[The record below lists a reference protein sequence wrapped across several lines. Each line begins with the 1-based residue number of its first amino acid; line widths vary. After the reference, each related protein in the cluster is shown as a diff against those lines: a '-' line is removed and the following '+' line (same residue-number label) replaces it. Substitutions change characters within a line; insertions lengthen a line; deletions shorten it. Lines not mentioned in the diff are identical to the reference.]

1 MTYQD
6 MKNLEK
12 ATKYLQEIQQHLL
25 EQAQKGAIPCEPK
38 YLVELVDKCA
48 IVNDA
53 VLKVLE

>member
-1 MTYQD
+1 

-25 EQAQKGAIPCEPK
+25 EQAQKGVIPCEPK